1 MVLMAIDHTRDFVNT
16 EAMQFQPENLA
27 RTTPA
32 IFLTRWITH
41 FCAPV
46 FMFCA
51 GLGIWFRQTRRGDD
65 AGMSWFLVTR
75 GLWLILLEVTA
86 VRVAFFFNVG
96 INPLFLL
103 VFWAL
108 GWSMIA
114 LAAAIHLPWRVLLVS
129 SLLLVALHNLADGV
143 RAATM
148 GSWAWLWRVLHEPGP
163 ISLDPLVFAAYP
175 LIPWIA
181 VMALGYCAGRIYDL
195 DAGRRRRLLIGLGLA
210 MTGAF
215 ILLRA
220 ANVYGDPRPF
230 AIQSSPAFTLL
241 SFLNTTKYPPS
252 LLFLLMTLGPALIFL
267 GTIDGIRPSSH
278 HPLLIFGRVPLF
290 YFVLHLFVIHAVA
303 IGMTAVRYGNVPF
316 LFTPPPRRLR
326 LEPGGDISRHRRRR
340 RRHVPAL
347 PLVRRAQSE
356 AACVVAQLPVGT
368 LTSRPDSRRTSAT
381 VPRSGIQTA
390 AEARAVRLRPPSAS
404 STIVAPR

>member
-1 MVLMAIDHTRDFVNT
+1 MIDGQHPSRIAAVDVLRGLVMVLMAIDHTRDFVNA
-16 EAMQFQPENLA
+16 EAMLFQPENLA

-51 GLGIWFRQTRRGDD
+51 GLGIWFRQTRRDNG
-65 AGMSWFLVTR
+65 AGMSRFLVTR

-114 LAAAIHLPWRVLLVS
+114 LAAAIHLPWRVLLALSVA
-129 SLLLVALHNLADGV
+129 LVALHNLADGV

-148 GSWAWLWRVLHEPGP
+148 GSWAWLWRVLHEQGP
-163 ISLDPLVFAAYP
+163 LSLDPLVIAAYP

-181 VMALGYCAGRIYDL
+181 MMALGYCAGRVYDL
-195 DAGRRRRLLIGLGLA
+195 DAGRRRRWLIGLGVA
-210 MTGAF
+210 MTAAF
-215 ILLRA
+215 VFLRA

-230 AIQSSPAFTLL
+230 AAQSDPVFTLL

-267 GTIDGIRPSSH
+267 GAIDGIRPSPN

-290 YFVLHLFVIHAVA
+290 YFVVHLFVIHAVA
-303 IGMTAVRYGNVPF
+303 IGMTAVRYGNSPF
-316 LFTPPPRRLR
+316 LFEPPPTLGTPPGIYPAGYGWTLAVTYLVTASVVVLMYPLCRWFARLK
-326 LEPGGDISRHRRRR
+326 
-340 RRHVPAL
+340 AT
-347 PLVRRAQSE
+347 RRAWWLSY
-356 AACVVAQLPVGT
+356 L
-368 LTSRPDSRRTSAT
+368 
-381 VPRSGIQTA
+381 
-390 AEARAVRLRPPSAS
+390 
-404 STIVAPR
+404 

>member
-114 LAAAIHLPWRVLLVS
+114 LAAAIHLPWRVLLIA
-129 SLLLVALHNLADGV
+129 SLLLVVLHNLADGV
-143 RAATM
+143 RAEAL

-210 MTGAF
+210 MAGAF

-267 GTIDGIRPSSH
+267 GAIGGIRPSSH

-290 YFVLHLFVIHAVA
+290 YFVVHLFVIHAVA
-303 IGMTAVRYGNVPF
+303 IAMTAVRYGNVPF
-316 LFTPPPRRLR
+316 LLTPPPTLGTP
-326 LEPGGDISRHRRRR
+326 PG
-340 RRHVPAL
+340 VYPAGYGWSL
-347 PLVRRAQSE
+347 AATYLVTAG
-356 AACVVAQLPVGT
+356 VVAVMYPLCRWFARVK
-368 LTSRPDSRRTSAT
+368 
-381 VPRSGIQTA
+381 
-390 AEARAVRLRPPSAS
+390 AEHRAWWLSYL
-404 STIVAPR
+404 